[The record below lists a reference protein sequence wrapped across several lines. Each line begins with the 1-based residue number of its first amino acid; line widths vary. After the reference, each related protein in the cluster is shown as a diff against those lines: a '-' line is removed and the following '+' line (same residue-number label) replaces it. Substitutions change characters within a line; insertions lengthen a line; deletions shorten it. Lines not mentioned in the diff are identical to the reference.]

1 MATNNFKPFAI
12 GAGANVLSQAEYEAL
27 AALVTGFTSGKASS
41 AQVNKALRQSTFIAA
56 SIAQFILNKSAID
69 VLDDGDLA
77 GFVTDFGNALNKHS
91 QPLDAGLTSLAALA
105 GGANMLP
112 YYTAADVF
120 AQTSL
125 TAIGRSLIG
134 QTTQANA
141 LSYLGGAPLA
151 SPTFTGTPAAP
162 TAAAGTSTTQIATT
176 AFVQAVAT
184 LLAPLA
190 SPALTGTPT
199 APTAT
204 AGTSTTQIANTAF
217 VGAAIVAATGR
228 LAAIQKFTSSGTY
241 TPTPGVTKII
251 VEMVGGGG
259 GGGGA
264 PAGSS
269 TSNSVGGGGGSGAYM
284 LASITS
290 PAASYAITIGTGGAA
305 GTTGQGTSGGSTTF
319 GSLVTCGGGSGGYT
333 GTASGTP
340 NAAGGGF
347 GANAPTATGVT
358 VILSMGGG
366 FGQPGYMISG
376 GSGNGGNGAS
386 LRLGN
391 GGFGSANGAG
401 SVGNGYG
408 SGGGGALTST
418 TNTTQQ
424 NGGAGAPGIVIIYEY
439 Y

>member
-1 MATNNFKPFAI
+1 MLRIGQVEPTAQNNLYTD
-12 GAGANVLSQAEYEAL
+12 GNVA
-27 AALVTGFTSGKASS
+27 SG
-41 AQVNKALRQSTFIAA
+41 IAA
-56 SIAQFILNKSAID
+56 TRLRAAAFNAIQEELAYIIENSGGTLSASDTTQILTTLKTLFQA
-69 VLDDGDLA
+69 
-77 GFVTDFGNALNKHS
+77 K
-91 QPLDAGLTSLAALA
+91 DAGLTSLAALA

-141 LSYLGGAPLA
+141 LSYLGG
-151 SPTFTGTPAAP
+151 
-162 TAAAGTSTTQIATT
+162 
-176 AFVQAVAT
+176 
-184 LLAPLA
+184 APLA

-333 GTASGTP
+333 GTASGAP

-391 GGFGSANGAG
+391 GGFGSANGTG